1 MRDTAVFFC
10 ALMLVFAACGCSRAE
25 AADSQPIFQ
34 EEESANKGEAQM
46 RVYVTSNGNTIV
58 YGLNGSQAAKDLY
71 AQFPLTIEVEDYST
85 NEKIFYPPGKLDA
98 SDAPVADAGKGTLAY
113 YAPWGDVVMFYDHFG
128 KGSNLY
134 ELGTVISGEE
144 FIEAL
149 SGSVLITGEN
159 ETAQE

>member
-1 MRDTAVFFC
+1 M
-10 ALMLVFAACGCSRAE
+10 
-25 AADSQPIFQ
+25 
-34 EEESANKGEAQM
+34 
-46 RVYVTSNGNTIV
+46 
-58 YGLNGSQAAKDLY
+58 
-71 AQFPLTIEVEDYST
+71 EDYST

-113 YAPWGDVVMFYDHFG
+113 YAPWGDVVMFYDYFG
-128 KGSNLY
+128 KGSSLY

-149 SGSVLITGEN
+149 SGSVEITGEK

>member
-1 MRDTAVFFC
+1 
-10 ALMLVFAACGCSRAE
+10 
-25 AADSQPIFQ
+25 
-34 EEESANKGEAQM
+34 
-46 RVYVTSNGNTIV
+46 
-58 YGLNGSQAAKDLY
+58 
-71 AQFPLTIEVEDYST
+71 
-85 NEKIFYPPGKLDA
+85 
-98 SDAPVADAGKGTLAY
+98 
-113 YAPWGDVVMFYDHFG
+113 MFYDHFG

>member
-1 MRDTAVFFC
+1 MRSITTLDLQYAHRFFG
-10 ALMLVFAACGCSRAE
+10 F
-25 AADSQPIFQ
+25 
-34 EEESANKGEAQM
+34 KGEAQ
-46 RVYVTSNGNTIV
+46 YLHGHTGI
-58 YGLNGSQAAKDLY
+58 
-71 AQFPLTIEVEDYST
+71 LTIEVEDYST

-113 YAPWGDVVMFYDHFG
+113 YAPWGDVVMFYDYFG
-128 KGSNLY
+128 KGSSLY